1 MTDLLAVTYA
11 WHQTIWQQ
19 LKVARQQQHLP
30 HALLFSGQLGCGHEH
45 LVYALA
51 QSLLCLQPDAAAY
64 ACGQCRSCKVFA
76 AQAHPDFMLLDL
88 AEDKQVITVEQV
100 RSLHHFLE
108 LSRSY
113 SPHRVV
119 MIIHADAMNTNAA
132 NSLLKSLEEPAD
144 NSYILLF
151 TAHPTQLMPT
161 IRSRCQQLRLA
172 SPNQA
177 QALTWLQAQALG
189 QTTAHKLLAITGGR
203 PLAALVEESGE
214 RLQQQTLF
222 FNHLIAVL
230 AGNLSLTEVATQ
242 WEKYDRQE
250 LLNWQLTWVQQWIRQ
265 SLAGVGDTTTLEL
278 TELTRYLKP
287 DTAWQ
292 LYERLLELKA
302 LATHPLNGRL
312 LVENML
318 ALWF

>member
-1 MTDLLAVTYA
+1 MADLLAVTYT
-11 WHQTIWQQ
+11 WHQPIWQRLQ
-19 LKVARQQQHLP
+19 VAYQQQHLP
-30 HALLFSGQLGCGHEH
+30 HALLFSGQTGCGHEH
-45 LVYALA
+45 FVYALA
-51 QSLLCLQPDAAAY
+51 RSLLCLQPDEAAH

-76 AQAHPDFMLLDL
+76 AQAHPDFMLLDV
-88 AEDKQVITVEQV
+88 AEDKKVITIEQI
-100 RSLHHFLE
+100 RSLHRFLE

-113 SPHRVV
+113 SLQRVAV
-119 MIIHADAMNTNAA
+119 IIHADAMNTNAA

-161 IRSRCQQLRLA
+161 IRSRCQQFRLA
-172 SPNQA
+172 TPNQA

-189 QTTAHKLLAITGGR
+189 QTAHKLLAMTGGR
-203 PLAALVEESGE
+203 PLAALVEDAGE

-242 WEKYDRQE
+242 WEKYDRQA
-250 LLNWQLTWVQQWIRQ
+250 LLNWQLAWVHQWIRQ
-265 SLAGVGDTTTLEL
+265 SLGGAGDTAMPEL

-302 LATHPLNGRL
+302 VATHPLNGRL